1 MFTFFTACAL
11 QKRGQ
16 DNVIRKVGM
25 LYILNY
31 FGRFIK
37 FYKNKQSFT
46 LIFHNNF
53 KSKFERV
60 T

>member
-46 LIFHNNF
+46 LIFFTTISNQNLN
-53 KSKFERV
+53 V
-60 T
+60 

>member
-46 LIFHNNF
+46 LIFSQQF
-53 KSKFERV
+53 QIKI
-60 T
+60 

>member
-25 LYILNY
+25 IYILNY

-46 LIFHNNF
+46 LIFSQQF
-53 KSKFERV
+53 QIKI
-60 T
+60 